1 MSSYYRNLS
10 PNRGRHSMIDP
21 MRASTGMV
29 QLNSSYDPYDAPRR
43 YDYEDYPSDT
53 GYASAFGYR
62 SGRPSELE
70 AHQIASHRV
79 QDPTASAKKR
89 TEYSVQPRTRHRSRT
104 STAADYETSLRLAV
118 PSTPRQHL
126 SPVHQHHPAH
136 RRTPSPL
143 PTDSGHHIVSAYP
156 RHPAHRRIYSTDYAS
171 DTGHIDPWNDARR
184 RMDHSSHHHG
194 VHPPVR
200 PRYPA
205 YDGLRKGDDIDDFDA
220 YSYTN
225 AHEQFDRDYPVK
237 ARHRGPRYSLDRP
250 LSITGVEDPQWT
262 ARRERHH
269 GPPPT
274 SWGLEKMGR
283 ERPQSS
289 THGKDDHREPQRSK
303 DGFHDQAL
311 VAVPQDSDG
320 EYPLRHDE
328 RRRRRAY
335 RARYAN
341 DRENRY
347 PEDHHSR
354 PHDSGA
360 LATMGLGTAALGGGY
375 SDMSDHEHHRPSRRK
390 HRRPHGEH
398 DHDAVQPPSREL
410 VEAVPADERAKQ
422 AYLDPADARRHGR
435 TRRHSRRRTHSDD
448 ADTSD
453 EDLRNYRREP
463 ARHRHSITDTE
474 SDHDHDHDRD
484 HDRRRDR
491 SHYGRDR
498 DRDHSRGYRSS
509 RSHRTLEDG
518 HAIEPRRSPPVDMAK
533 DDTRRPIAVE
543 PAAPREPDAPPKGIL
558 KAPRQ
563 AFPEEPNPVRE
574 GVAPLKDAHKQGI
587 PPGARWTKIDR
598 RLVNPEALE
607 AGNERFEERSDYVI
621 VLRVL
626 SKEEIQQYAVK
637 TQEIRGKSKSP
648 YYVYPTTTLEVKYS
662 QLNYIDIRHK
672 EQLRD
677 RRKSRDETHRHGRR
691 GEESSSDDEDEGEE
705 EPWDQL
711 EAAAAPT
718 APKMSLPSRPR
729 ASANSMHEAERPRM
743 SNQATAPV

>member
-1 MSSYYRNLS
+1 MSSHYRNMS
-10 PNRGRHSMIDP
+10 PSRGRHSMIDP

-62 SGRPSELE
+62 SGRPSKLE
-70 AHQIASHRV
+70 AHQISSHRV

-89 TEYSVQPRTRHRSRT
+89 TEYTVQPRTRHRSHT
-104 STAADYETSLRLAV
+104 STAADYETPVRLAV
-118 PSTPRQHL
+118 PSSSRQHL
-126 SPVHQHHPAH
+126 SPVHQHHPTH

-143 PTDSGHHIVSAYP
+143 PTDSGHHIVSASP
-156 RHPAHRRIYSTDYAS
+156 RNPAHRRIYSTDYTS
-171 DTGHIDPWNDARR
+171 DTGHIDPRNDASHRT
-184 RMDHSSHHHG
+184 DHSSHHPR
-194 VHPPVR
+194 VHPPTR

-225 AHEQFDRDYPVK
+225 AREQFDRDYPVK

-250 LSITGVEDPQWT
+250 LSITGAEDPQWT
-262 ARRERHH
+262 ARKERHH

-274 SWGLEKMGR
+274 SWGLDKMGR
-283 ERPQSS
+283 ERPRSS
-289 THGKDDHREPQRSK
+289 AYGKDDHREPHRSK

-311 VAVPQDSDG
+311 VAAPQDSDG
-320 EYPLRHDE
+320 EYPSRHDE
-328 RRRRRAY
+328 RRRRRRAY
-335 RARYAN
+335 KARHAN
-341 DRENRY
+341 DRESHY
-347 PEDHHSR
+347 PEDHHSK

-375 SDMSDHEHHRPSRRK
+375 SDMSDYEHHRPSRHK

-398 DHDAVQPPSREL
+398 DRDAVQPPSREL
-410 VEAVPADERAKQ
+410 VEAVPADERTKQ

-435 TRRHSRRRTHSDD
+435 TRHHSRRRTHSDD
-448 ADTSD
+448 GDTSD

-463 ARHRHSITDTE
+463 ARHRHSITDTD
-474 SDHDHDHDRD
+474 SDRD
-484 HDRRRDR
+484 RDR
-491 SHYGRDR
+491 SRGHSHHRR

-509 RSHRTLEDG
+509 RSYRTPEDG

-533 DDTRRPIAVE
+533 DDPRRLIAVE
-543 PAAPREPDAPPKGIL
+543 PAAPKEPDAPPKGIL
-558 KAPRQ
+558 KAPRP

-637 TQEIRGKSKSP
+637 TQEIRD
-648 YYVYPTTTLEVKYS
+648 T
-662 QLNYIDIRHK
+662 RHK

-705 EPWDQL
+705 EPWKQL
-711 EAAAAPT
+711 EAAATPT
-718 APKMSLPSRPR
+718 APKISLPSRPR
-729 ASANSMHEAERPRM
+729 ASTNSMHEAERPRM
-743 SNQATAPV
+743 SNPSAAPV

>member
-1 MSSYYRNLS
+1 MSSHYRNLS
-10 PNRGRHSMIDP
+10 PSRGRHSMADP

-43 YDYEDYPSDT
+43 YDYDDYPSDT

-62 SGRPSELE
+62 SGRPSKLE
-70 AHQIASHRV
+70 AHQISSHRV
-79 QDPTASAKKR
+79 HDPTASAKKR
-89 TEYSVQPRTRHRSRT
+89 TEYSVQPRIRHRSHT
-104 STAADYETSLRLAV
+104 STAADYETPVRLAV
-118 PSTPRQHL
+118 PSTSRQHL
-126 SPVHQHHPAH
+126 SSVHHPTH
-136 RRTPSPL
+136 RGTLSPI
-143 PTDSGHHIVSAYP
+143 PTDPGQHMVSAAPRYP
-156 RHPAHRRIYSTDYAS
+156 THRRIYSTDYAS
-171 DTGHIDPWNDARR
+171 DTGHIDPRHDARHR
-184 RMDHSSHHHG
+184 TDHSAHQHR
-194 VHPPVR
+194 VHPPTR
-200 PRYPA
+200 TRYPA
-205 YDGLRKGDDIDDFDA
+205 YDGLKKGDDIDDFDA

-225 AHEQFDRDYPVK
+225 AREQFDRDYPVK
-237 ARHRGPRYSLDRP
+237 ARARGPRYSLDRP
-250 LSITGVEDPQWT
+250 LSITGAEDPQWT
-262 ARRERHH
+262 ARKERHY

-274 SWGLEKMGR
+274 SWGLDKLGR
-283 ERPQSS
+283 ERPRSS
-289 THGKDDHREPQRSK
+289 TYGKDDYREPHRSK

-320 EYPLRHDE
+320 EYPSRHDE

-335 RARYAN
+335 RARQLN
-341 DRENRY
+341 DRENHY
-347 PEDHHSR
+347 PEDHHPQ
-354 PHDSGA
+354 PHGIGE
-360 LATMGLGTAALGGGY
+360 LTTVGLGTAALGGGY
-375 SDMSDHEHHRPSRRK
+375 SDMSDYEHHRPSRHK
-390 HRRPHGEH
+390 SRRPHSGN
-398 DHDAVQPPSREL
+398 DHDAVQPTSREL
-410 VEAVPADERAKQ
+410 VEAVPADERTKQ

-435 TRRHSRRRTHSDD
+435 TRRHSRRRTHSDY

-463 ARHRHSITDTE
+463 ARRKHSITDTE
-474 SDHDHDHDRD
+474 SDRDRN
-484 HDRRRDR
+484 HSQDR
-491 SHYGRDR
+491 SHQKR

-509 RSHRTLEDG
+509 RSHRALDDG
-518 HAIEPRRSPPVDMAK
+518 HAIEPRRSSPADMEK
-533 DDTRRPIAVE
+533 DDPRRFIAVE
-543 PAAPREPDAPPKGIL
+543 PPAPKEPDAPPKGIL
-558 KAPRQ
+558 KAPRP

-637 TQEIRGKSKSP
+637 TQEIRD
-648 YYVYPTTTLEVKYS
+648 T
-662 QLNYIDIRHK
+662 RHK

-677 RRKSRDETHRHGRR
+677 RRKSRDETQRHGRR

-705 EPWDQL
+705 EPWKQL

-729 ASANSMHEAERPRM
+729 VSTNSMHEAERPRM
-743 SNQATAPV
+743 SNSSATLV